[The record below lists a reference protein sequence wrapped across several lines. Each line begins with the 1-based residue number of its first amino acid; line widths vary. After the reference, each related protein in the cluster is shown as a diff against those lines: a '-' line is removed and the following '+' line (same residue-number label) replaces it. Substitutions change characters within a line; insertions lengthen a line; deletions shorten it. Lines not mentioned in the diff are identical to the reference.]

1 MPNAISQV
9 RREIKHTGSMKAKIA
24 ILLYRLATLYR
35 SRNPFYKLLG
45 IPFVILN
52 KLINECLFCVEL
64 PWQTRIGYGLKLY
77 HPHCIVL
84 NRGTVIGENC
94 ILRQGATIGSLTDSE
109 GREGASPV
117 IGNNVE
123 FGAHVVVIGP
133 VTLGDNVK
141 IGAGTVVT
149 KDLAAGQVVVG
160 QPFRCRALHRE
171 MHI

>member
-64 PWQTRIGYGLKLY
+64 PADADR
-77 HPHCIVL
+77 
-84 NRGTVIGENC
+84 
-94 ILRQGATIGSLTDSE
+94 LR
-109 GREGASPV
+109 
-117 IGNNVE
+117 VE
-123 FGAHVVVIGP
+123 AISS
-133 VTLGDNVK
+133 
-141 IGAGTVVT
+141 
-149 KDLAAGQVVVG
+149 
-160 QPFRCRALHRE
+160 ALHCSQPR
-171 MHI
+171 HRHR

>member
-1 MPNAISQV
+1 MSNAISQV

-77 HPHCIVL
+77 HPHCIVI
-84 NRGTVIGENC
+84 NRGTVIGQNC
-94 ILRQGATIGSLTDSE
+94 TLRQGVTIGSVTDSQ
-109 GREGASPV
+109 GREGDSPRIGDTVGIGTRELRLAGSLGAAAV
-117 IGNNVE
+117 IADDAPLSELVRAALRLAGGSAVE
-123 FGAHVVVIGP
+123 SG
-133 VTLGDNVK
+133 
-141 IGAGTVVT
+141 
-149 KDLAAGQVVVG
+149 
-160 QPFRCRALHRE
+160 
-171 MHI
+171 

>member
-1 MPNAISQV
+1 
-9 RREIKHTGSMKAKIA
+9 MKAKIA

-94 ILRQGATIGSLTDSE
+94 ILRRSHH
-109 GREGASPV
+109 R
-117 IGNNVE
+117 
-123 FGAHVVVIGP
+123 
-133 VTLGDNVK
+133 
-141 IGAGTVVT
+141 
-149 KDLAAGQVVVG
+149 
-160 QPFRCRALHRE
+160 QPDG
-171 MHI
+171 